1 MNLQVYAYIHTHAC
15 NNLINKSCYST
26 MQRLLIHVSYFLQNY
41 HITNLMSL
49 ESNVGKIS
57 HHEFFISTRGT
68 ESSNSAACGEQP
80 SQTAAP
86 KQGCGHLCRVVVR
99 KLHFADY
106 VTLG

>member
-1 MNLQVYAYIHTHAC
+1 
-15 NNLINKSCYST
+15 
-26 MQRLLIHVSYFLQNY
+26 
-41 HITNLMSL
+41 MSL

-57 HHEFFISTRGT
+57 HHEFFISSRGT
-68 ESSNSAACGEQP
+68 ESPNPAACGEQL

-106 VTLG
+106 ATLGWISILNNAKLVRVIYKASTQKVTIR